1 MNNQDVVAVLEECRR
16 TLAAGPVEPTGETKK
31 EFHRCRAALS
41 AELSTLLQEAVAM
54 KWPFVPEK
62 WQYKHSV
69 TPEDRT
75 NLKELISQ
83 QLPQLL
89 MFLRASLLAGEP
101 VWAVSAVFLMDR
113 FLYWADASASLLRIA
128 KVLHKLY
135 PATPIAPQLVIRQA
149 RVSLNSGELMCVCV
163 RVCAC
168 VCAYVCVCMC
178 VPGCWVYHAD
188 SDRTLVQAVS
198 VQVRGQIL
206 QKLGL
211 WVEAAELIWASL
223 IGFHSLPEPDKKGI
237 GTSLGLLANILVS
250 MNDDDFRV
258 FTTSPHIDLWF
269 LREKGHRL
277 LSAAE
282 AAKLAVVYGQYASL
296 YVLTHVVTQG
306 TCLLSYSFS
315 SACPAA
321 EREGFLS
328 EARQAFEIGLLTRR
342 EGEDE
347 GKAVSSM
354 QELHSFLKAA
364 YSLTVA
370 RRWLGPVGGRVRE
383 AGRACGEALAKLC
396 AYSVAGGRERDAL
409 AAEVMRLVGRV
420 RALLRVEPFP
430 VSDERSFIPDSYA
443 AAAGEAPTRLP
454 PGRFATAMA
463 RFQQYHASVCQ
474 ASEASCARSPGGS
487 GGQGSP
493 GACITAMRTA
503 TETLGT
509 DCATETRQP
518 QGTLGRGQEKHSDS
532 SFSAGLGEK
541 GLSSL
546 TGGTAGE
553 SVNRYRPSVD
563 LEGRGRNSSST
574 HTASGCTGLNEAK
587 LTGRGGEASS
597 SSLSDSLGSQ
607 SSWQKISPS
616 DTGSPLSS
624 DKHPGVF
631 GKQSLE
637 PWVDLQCP
645 TETSDEEEVNGGTSR
660 AGCGSEG
667 LSKVRTF
674 SSSLSDSLS
683 STSSWQK
690 VSRCDTGSPLSSD
703 KDASN
708 PVGQR
713 EEAWVDLQ
721 CPTEDGDDE
730 EGQDISSENAG
741 RASLAAGEGKR
752 VGGYRQALSA
762 PSRDSVGSTSHRS
775 TPFPEVGGERT
786 LNYTDASSPV
796 QGGRVEGV
804 DLQCPTELSDGEE
817 WTDGT
822 GSQNCGPAG
831 LSDVRAFSSSLS
843 DSLGSTS
850 SWQKISPSDT
860 ESPLSSGR
868 DGSDPVG
875 QREEA
880 WVDLQCPTE
889 DGDEGEDQGGTG
901 GSGGC
906 GPFPAL
912 RLEPEGSSAGPGDRL
927 SRLTTPLMSASAPAP
942 NSSPGG
948 KQSVGGCRSEGDRS
962 CPPVEF
968 GSRVNTEGAV
978 PRNDGGVAAADWA
991 GGCGS
996 LQEQCGVDPL
1006 AETEEGPLDDLGV
1019 PSPVPTASVCKP
1031 AGCRP
1036 AVTRS
1041 ERTDSAAAKESA
1053 STTPDLQCPTET
1065 HSFQLMGD
1073 TERHEEYD
1081 FGKLSLDEN
1090 QNSASSKESHD
1101 QCLRHCMLG
1110 SAVSNCP
1117 RTLTEQDYKAL
1128 LSGVCHECLLK
1139 RLENTGTFRL
1149 KKHDSTY
1156 SALLLKYSKVSGQW
1170 TARETKV
1177 HIGAPMDKEG
1187 KQRTAF
1193 WVKLLHQEETL
1204 GSYVGKTYKVAKEVR
1219 YHLTDVER
1227 QMAAQYYVTEFNKRL
1242 YEKRIPAQIFFI
1254 PSEVL
1259 LILEDDVIVDCVTVE
1274 PYMLG
1279 DFVKLT
1285 NNTTKANRA
1294 SKATD
1299 YGIAFG
1305 HFTYQLSAGTEV
1317 VVDLQGWVTANG
1329 KGLTYLTD
1337 PQLHTLRKPSSSTNF
1352 GQRGIRH
1359 FLEDQHGPQCNDI
1372 CNSLSLGSL

>member
-1 MNNQDVVAVLEECRR
+1 MNNQDVVAVLEECRQ
-16 TLAAGPVEPTGETKK
+16 TLAAGPVEPTGEAKD

-83 QLPQLL
+83 ELPQLL

-101 VWAVSAVFLMDR
+101 MWAVSAVFLMDR

-128 KVLHKLY
+128 KALHKHY

-149 RVSLNSGELMCVCV
+149 RVSLNSGKLQKAEYILSSLINNSG
-163 RVCAC
+163 AT
-168 VCAYVCVCMC
+168 
-178 VPGCWVYHAD
+178 GCWVYHAD

-211 WVEAAELIWASL
+211 WIEAAELIWASL

-250 MNDDDFRV
+250 MNEDDFRA

-269 LREKGHRL
+269 LRERGHRL

-306 TCLLSYSFS
+306 SCLLSYSFS

-328 EARQAFEIGLLTRR
+328 KARQAFEIGLLTRR
-342 EGEDE
+342 EGE
-347 GKAVSSM
+347 AVSST

-370 RRWLGPVGGRVRE
+370 WWWLGPAGGRVRE

-396 AYSVAGGRERDAL
+396 AYSSADGRERDAL
-409 AAEVMRLVGRV
+409 AADIMHLVGEV

-430 VSDERSFIPDSYA
+430 ASDERSFIPDGYA
-443 AAAGEAPTRLP
+443 PAGEAPARLP

-474 ASEASCARSPGGS
+474 ASEASCGRSPRGS

-518 QGTLGRGQEKHSDS
+518 QGTLGRGQGKHSGS
-532 SFSAGLGEK
+532 PFSAGLGEK
-541 GLSSL
+541 GLNSL

-553 SVNRYRPSVD
+553 SVNRCRPSED
-563 LEGRGRNSSST
+563 LEGRGRNSSSSSS
-574 HTASGCTGLNEAK
+574 HVASGCTGLNEGK
-587 LTGRGGEASS
+587 LTGRGGEAKRASS

-645 TETSDEEEVNGGTSR
+645 TEISDEEEVNGGTSR

-667 LSKVRTF
+667 VSNVRAF
-674 SSSLSDSLS
+674 SSSLSDSLG

-690 VSRCDTGSPLSSD
+690 ISHCDTGSPLSSD
-703 KDASN
+703 KDVSD
-708 PVGQR
+708 PVRQR

-730 EGQDISSENAG
+730 EGQDIRSENAS
-741 RASLAAGEGKR
+741 RALAAGEGKR
-752 VGGYRQALSA
+752 VGGYGQALSA
-762 PSRDSVGSTSHRS
+762 SSRDGVGASSCRNTS
-775 TPFPEVGGERT
+775 FPEVGGERA
-786 LNYTDASSPV
+786 LNHTDASSPV

-804 DLQCPTELSDGEE
+804 DLQCPTELSDGDE

-822 GSQNCGPAG
+822 SSQSCGSAG
-831 LSDVRAFSSSLS
+831 MSNMKAVSSSLS
-843 DSLGSTS
+843 DSLGSNS
-850 SWQKISPSDT
+850 SWQKISHPDT
-860 ESPLSSGR
+860 GSPRSSGR
-868 DGSDPVG
+868 DASDPVR
-875 QREEA
+875 QREEV

-889 DGDEGEDQGGTG
+889 DGDEKEGQG

-906 GPFPAL
+906 RPLPAL
-912 RLEPEGSSAGPGDRL
+912 RLEPEGSSTGPGARP
-927 SRLTTPLMSASAPAP
+927 SGLTTPLASAGA
-942 NSSPGG
+942 PGG
-948 KQSVGGCRSEGDRS
+948 KQSAVGCRSEGDRS

-968 GSRVNTEGAV
+968 SSRVNAEGAV
-978 PRNDGGVAAADWA
+978 PRTGGGVAAADWA
-991 GGCGS
+991 GGHGS
-996 LQEQCGVDPL
+996 LQERCGVDPL
-1006 AETEEGPLDDLGV
+1006 AETEEGPLEDLGV
-1019 PSPVPTASVCKP
+1019 PSPVPAVSTCKP
-1031 AGCRP
+1031 AGRRP
-1036 AVTRS
+1036 AVARS
-1041 ERTDSAAAKESA
+1041 ERTDSAAVEESA
-1053 STTPDLQCPTET
+1053 STTPDSQCPTET
-1065 HSFQLMGD
+1065 HSFELMGG
-1073 TERHEEYD
+1073 TEGHEEYD
-1081 FGKLSLDEN
+1081 FGKLNLDEN
-1090 QNSASSKESHD
+1090 QNLASSKESHD

-1139 RLENTGTFRL
+1139 RLENTGTFKL
-1149 KKHDSTY
+1149 KKHNSTY

-1170 TARETKV
+1170 TARDTKV

-1187 KQRTAF
+1187 KQRTTF
-1193 WVKLLHQEETL
+1193 WLKFLHQEETL

-1259 LILEDDVIVDCVTVE
+1259 LILEDDVIVDCVTAE

-1337 PQLHTLRKPSSSTNF
+1337 PQLHTLRKPRSSTNF
-1352 GQRGIRH
+1352 GQRGIKH
-1359 FLEDQHGPQCNDI
+1359 FLEDQHGPHCNDI